1 MNERIYQ
8 CLVCRAE
15 LMRVQRY
22 PALRELRIQ
31 CRECGNYNYMDGEE
45 AMIEYEARTPR
56 QVVQELDE
64 NIDRLMEQVRRLERV
79 VLLSLKMHEADG
91 FYPPSDIMETIRAMK
106 ERHPDV

>member
-1 MNERIYQ
+1 
-8 CLVCRAE
+8 
-15 LMRVQRY
+15 
-22 PALRELRIQ
+22 
-31 CRECGNYNYMDGEE
+31 
-45 AMIEYEARTPR
+45 MIDYEARTPR

-64 NIDRLMEQVRRLERV
+64 RIDRLERV

>member
-1 MNERIYQ
+1 
-8 CLVCRAE
+8 
-15 LMRVQRY
+15 
-22 PALRELRIQ
+22 
-31 CRECGNYNYMDGEE
+31 
-45 AMIEYEARTPR
+45 MIDYEDRTPR

-64 NIDRLMEQVRRLERV
+64 RIEIFMEQLQLWVRNTATVAETVADQKERIDRLERV